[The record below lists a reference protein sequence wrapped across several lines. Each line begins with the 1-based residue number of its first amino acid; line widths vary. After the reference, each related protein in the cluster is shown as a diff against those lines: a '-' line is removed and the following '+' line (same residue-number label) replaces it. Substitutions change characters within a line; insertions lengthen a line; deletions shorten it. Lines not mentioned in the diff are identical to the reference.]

1 MPTVT
6 IDGQEFEFEKGAK
19 ALQFL
24 LDEGI
29 EIPHFCYHP
38 ALSVPANCRQ
48 CLVRAGTPMFDRA
61 TREPVLDDNGVQKIN
76 FFPKLMP
83 SCSLDL
89 SDGMVIETQY
99 GNPDVEGAHED
110 NLELLLINH
119 PLDCPICD
127 QAGHCPLQIQA
138 YKYGPEGSRFEF
150 EKVHKPKRIDLG
162 PHVILDAERCIN
174 CTRCTRFTS
183 EVSGSHQLS
192 IVNRGDKNYPLPPP
206 GEPFDDPYSMNVADI
221 CPVGALTEKYF
232 RFKARVW
239 EMSSTPS
246 VSDFGSKGLNVTYWV
261 KDNQVLRITPRAN
274 ADVNEFWLP
283 DAARLLHST
292 YNENRPAGP
301 TVTFRDGGRGGV
313 KWAQAVQGAAM
324 LLKDAAPDRIVLLGS
339 ARASVEDNHLL
350 AKLANGLGAATP
362 QYLRHVTPGTGDGW
376 LVTDDQAPNTQGV
389 ERLGFAPVD
398 ETMLR
403 AKLDAGEID
412 LLYVLDD
419 DPVAAG
425 LVTADDLAG
434 IKVILH
440 HTHATNETLPHADVA
455 FPAPVAPEQMATYVN
470 EVGRAQLLR
479 PAKMTKTFDRALLMR
494 LGTGQSRL
502 DRGGTPFDNW
512 VDEKNMVDAK
522 ALWEIAPDLAAAL
535 NLTGFPAA
543 DSAAV
548 MADLAASNPAF
559 AGATH
564 AAMDLQGAPLADVG
578 EPA

>member
-1 MPTVT
+1 MPTVK
-6 IDGQEFEFEKGAK
+6 IDGQEFEFEKGDK

-38 ALSVPANCRQ
+38 ALSIPANCRQ

-99 GNPDVEGAHED
+99 ANPNVEDAHED

-127 QAGHCPLQIQA
+127 QAGQCPLQIQA

-174 CTRCTRFTS
+174 CTRCTRFTE
-183 EVSGSHQLS
+183 EVSGSYQLS

-283 DAARLLHST
+283 DAARLLYST
-292 YNENRPAGP
+292 YNEDRPTGP

-324 LLKDAAPDRIVLLGS
+324 LLKEADPERIVFLGS
-339 ARASVEDNHLL
+339 ARASVEDNYLL
-350 AKLANGLGAATP
+350 AKLAEALGAAPP
-362 QYLRHVTPGTGDGW
+362 QYLRHVTPGAGDGW

-389 ERLGFAPVD
+389 ERLGFASVD
-398 ETMLR
+398 ETMLQ
-403 AKLDAGEID
+403 AKFDAGEVD
-412 LLYVLDD
+412 LLYVLDE
-419 DPVAAG
+419 DPMAAG
-425 LVTADDLAG
+425 LIAEPDLLG
-434 IKVILH
+434 VKVILH
-440 HTHATNETLPHADVA
+440 HTHATNATLPHATVA
-455 FPAPVAPEQMATYVN
+455 FPAPVAPEQLATYVN
-470 EVGRAQLLR
+470 EDGRAQLLR

-535 NLTGFPAA
+535 SLPGFPAA

-548 MADLAASNPAF
+548 MADLAAANPAF

-564 AAMDLQGAPLADVG
+564 AAMDLQGVPLAEVG